1 MKKRISA
8 LALATA
14 MTASLVTPA
23 MAATTY
29 DYIEDIDLKVSYSI
43 EAGMTDEDWS
53 VSVDLLN
60 HKSIIQFDE
69 DEDVTVS
76 YAPDEGETWKEGVKP
91 KITIVMKVDYKEDGW
106 KFDDDKI
113 EADGGV
119 TVTTDDDLTISKVN
133 ASSSK
138 VTVTLT
144 LPKLKYPEDYW
155 DTRLDIE
162 DAEWG
167 DDGVATWAENENV
180 EGYEVRVYR
189 GTKSL
194 ATGLKTTD
202 TEMDLSKYFTSKG
215 EYTFKVRGYYDDYK
229 GEWEESDDLDLDKEE
244 AEEIFA
250 NSGNTSSSSSSSS
263 TSTSTVKPSAST
275 ANLPSYVVKGNWG
288 TKNGKWTFT
297 DSKGVAYKNK
307 WAAVYNPYAN
317 TAAGQQAFDWFY
329 FDANGEMVTGWIL
342 DGGRYY
348 YCSPKSDGTQG
359 RMVTEWN
366 QIDGFWYYF
375 NPKSDGTRGAMLVNT
390 WIGNDYVGADGK
402 FEKSR

>member
-23 MAATTY
+23 MAARSDKY
-29 DYIEDIDLKVSYSI
+29 DYIEDIDLKVTYSI

-53 VSVDLLN
+53 LSVDLLN
-60 HKSIIQFDE
+60 SNSAIEFDE
-69 DEDVTVS
+69 DENVTVS

-167 DDGVATWAENENV
+167 DDGVAT
-180 EGYEVRVYR
+180 
-189 GTKSL
+189 
-194 ATGLKTTD
+194 
-202 TEMDLSKYFTSKG
+202 
-215 EYTFKVRGYYDDYK
+215 
-229 GEWEESDDLDLDKEE
+229 
-244 AEEIFA
+244 
-250 NSGNTSSSSSSSS
+250 
-263 TSTSTVKPSAST
+263 
-275 ANLPSYVVKGNWG
+275 
-288 TKNGKWTFT
+288 
-297 DSKGVAYKNK
+297 
-307 WAAVYNPYAN
+307 
-317 TAAGQQAFDWFY
+317 
-329 FDANGEMVTGWIL
+329 
-342 DGGRYY
+342 
-348 YCSPKSDGTQG
+348 
-359 RMVTEWN
+359 
-366 QIDGFWYYF
+366 
-375 NPKSDGTRGAMLVNT
+375 
-390 WIGNDYVGADGK
+390 
-402 FEKSR
+402 